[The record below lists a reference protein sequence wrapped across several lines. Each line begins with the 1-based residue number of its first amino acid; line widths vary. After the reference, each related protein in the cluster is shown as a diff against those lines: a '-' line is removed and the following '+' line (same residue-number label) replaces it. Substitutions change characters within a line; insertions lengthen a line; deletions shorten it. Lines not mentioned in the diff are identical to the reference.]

1 MNMEYKQFLKTKKI
15 QMKPHGIDIDPNNI
29 NDLLFDFQRDIVVWS
44 LKKGKSCIFA
54 GTGLGKTLIQ
64 LEWAKHIVE
73 HTNKNILIIAPLAIS
88 QQTVREGK
96 KLDILVNLCKSQKDV
111 IPGINITNYER
122 LHKFDANSFIGIVL
136 DESSI
141 LKSFTGKIR
150 NIIIESFSM
159 TPYKLACTATPA
171 PNDHMELG
179 NHSEFVGVMS
189 YNEMLAMFFVHD
201 GGDTAKWRLKGHA
214 KKDFWEWVSSWAVML
229 LDPQDLGYDNKRFEL
244 PPLNILQDVVDK
256 SNFIVKEAKTLTDR
270 RQARKDS
277 LEKRVN
283 YISDIVNSSDG
294 TWIVWCDLN
303 IESDMLK
310 KSINESIEIRGSHD
324 IDYKETMM
332 NRFSNGDIRVL
343 VTKPSIAGFGMNW
356 QHCSNMAFV
365 GLSDSFEQY
374 YQAVR
379 RCWRYG
385 QNKQVNVHIITS
397 EREGQVVKNIKRKE
411 KDFKRMLKGMIAN
424 TQEFTRHNI
433 KTIDIDKSEYKTDII
448 ETDRWSM
455 HLGDCIDV
463 MSHLPDGMMDYSI
476 FSPPFSSL
484 YTYSD
489 SMRDMGN
496 SKTHTEFLDHF
507 NYFMKEMFRV
517 LKDGRLVSV
526 HCMNLPL
533 VKQRDGVIGLRDFRG
548 EIIKAF
554 TDVGFIYHS
563 EVCIWKN
570 PVTAMQRTK
579 ALGLLHKQIKKD
591 SSMCRQG
598 IPDYLVTFRKPGEN
612 LNRIEHTNDSFPVYE
627 WQQYASPIWMDINA
641 SDTLQRTSARENEDE
656 RHICPLQLEVI
667 RRALMLWTNED
678 DVVFSPFAG
687 IGSECY
693 EAVKA
698 GRRAYGIELKGSY
711 WKQACL
717 NMKEAE
723 RLSKAP
729 KQITFE
735 AFIGKKHLEGRETL

>member
-1 MNMEYKQFLKTKKI
+1 MSYEHFLKTKKI
-15 QMKPHGIDIDPNNI
+15 EMKPHGIDVNLNNI
-29 NDLLFDFQRDIVVWS
+29 NSLLFDFQRDIVVWA
-44 LKKGKSCIFA
+44 LKKGKACIFA

-73 HTNKNILIIAPLAIS
+73 HTNENILIIAPLAVS
-88 QQTVREGK
+88 QQTVREGE
-96 KLDILVNLCKSQKDV
+96 KLNISVTLCKSQNDV
-111 IPGINITNYER
+111 KYGINITNYER
-122 LHKFDANSFIGIVL
+122 LHKFDGNSFIGVIL

-150 NIIIESFSM
+150 NNIIESFIM

-179 NHSEFVGVMS
+179 NHSEFIGVMS
-189 YNEMLAMFFVHD
+189 YNEMLSMFFVHD

-229 LDPQDLGYDNKRFEL
+229 SDPQDLGYNNKRFEL

-256 SNFIVKEAKTLTDR
+256 SNYIVKEAMTLTER

-277 LEKRVN
+277 LDKRVN
-283 YISDIVNSSDG
+283 YISDIVNSSDDI
-294 TWIVWCDLN
+294 WIVWCDLN

-310 KSINESIEIRGSHD
+310 KSIKDSVEIKGSHN
-324 IDYKETMM
+324 IEYKELMM
-332 NRFSNGDIRVL
+332 NRFSNGEIRVL

-356 QHCSNMAFV
+356 QHCNNMAFV

-385 QNKQVNVHIITS
+385 QNKKVNVHIITS
-397 EREGQVVKNIKRKE
+397 EKEGQVVKNIKRKE
-411 KDFKRMLKGMIAN
+411 IDFKRMLKGMIAN

-433 KTIDIDKSEYKTDII
+433 KTIELDKTEYKTDVV
-448 ETDRWSM
+448 ETERWTM
-455 HLGDCIDV
+455 HLGDCVDV

-489 SMRDMGN
+489 SIRDMGN
-496 SKTHTEFLDHF
+496 SKTHSEFLEHF
-507 NYFMKEMFRV
+507 GFFMKEMYRII
-517 LKDGRLVSV
+517 KDGRLVSV

-598 IPDYLVTFRKPGEN
+598 IPDYLVTFRKQGEN
-612 LNRIEHTNDSFPVYE
+612 INRIEHTDRSFPVYE
-627 WQQYASPIWMDINA
+627 WQKYASPIWMDINP

-693 EAVKA
+693 EAVKH
-698 GRRAYGIELKGSY
+698 GRRAFGIELKESY
-711 WKQACL
+711 FKQACM

-723 RLSKAP
+723 RISNAP
-729 KQITFE
+729 KQITFDD
-735 AFIGKKHLEGRETL
+735 INGGQG

>member
-1 MNMEYKQFLKTKKI
+1 MEYKQFLEAKKI
-15 QMKPHGIDIDPNNI
+15 SIKAHGIDIDKSKI
-29 NDLLFDFQRDIVVWS
+29 NTLLFDFQKDIVVWS
-44 LKKGKSCIFA
+44 LKKGRACIFA

-73 HTNKNILIIAPLAIS
+73 HTNGNILIIAPLAVS
-88 QQTVREGK
+88 QQTVKEGK
-96 KLDILVNLCKSQKDV
+96 KLDVSVNLCKNQNDV

-122 LHKFDANSFIGIVL
+122 LHKFDANSFVGIVL

-150 NIIIESFSM
+150 NIIIESFM
-159 TPYKLACTATPA
+159 LTPYKLACIATPA

-179 NHSEFVGVMS
+179 NHAEFVGVMS
-189 YNEMLAMFFVHD
+189 YSEMLAMFFVHD

-214 KKDFWEWVSSWAVML
+214 KKDFWMWVSSWAVML
-229 LDPQDLGYDNKRFEL
+229 SDPKDLGYDDNRFEL
-244 PPLNILQDVVDK
+244 PRLNIVQDVVDK
-256 SNFIVKEAKTLTDR
+256 SGFIVKEAKTMNDR
-270 RQARKDS
+270 RKVRKDS
-277 LEKRVN
+277 IGKRVSF
-283 YISDIVNSSDG
+283 IADIVNNSSD

-303 IESDMLK
+303 AESDMIK
-310 KSINESIEIRGSHD
+310 KAIDGSVEIRGSHD
-324 IDYKETMM
+324 IDYKEKMM
-332 NRFSNGDIRVL
+332 NSFSDGNIRVL

-356 QHCSNMAFV
+356 QHCSNIAFV
-365 GLSDSFEQY
+365 GLSDSFERY

-379 RCWRYG
+379 RCWRFG
-385 QNKQVNVHIITS
+385 QTKQVNVHIITS
-397 EREGQVVKNIKRKE
+397 EKEGAVVKNIKRKE

-433 KTIDIDKSEYKTDII
+433 KTVDLDKSEYKTDIV

-463 MSHLPDGMMDYSI
+463 MSHIPDGMMDYSV

-496 SKTHTEFLDHF
+496 SKTHKEFLTHF
-507 NYFMKEMFRV
+507 SFFMKEMFRV
-517 LKDGRLVSV
+517 LKSGRLISV

-548 EIIKAF
+548 ELIKAF
-554 TDVGFIYHS
+554 TDVDFIYHS

-627 WQQYASPIWMDINA
+627 WQQYASPIWMDINQ

-667 RRALMLWTNED
+667 RRALMLWTNEND
-678 DVVFSPFAG
+678 LVFSPFAG

-698 GRRAYGIELKGSY
+698 GRRAYGIELKQSY
-711 WKQACL
+711 WKQAVL

-723 RLSKAP
+723 RLSNAP
-729 KQITFE
+729 KQITFD
-735 AFIGKKHLEGRETL
+735 AFMDKEKKESKL

>member
-1 MNMEYKQFLKTKKI
+1 VIHIKYKEFLETKKI
-15 QMKPHGIDIDPNNI
+15 RVDATGIDIKKSQI
-29 NDLLFDFQRDIVVWS
+29 NDLLFDFQRDIVIWA
-44 LKKGKSCIFA
+44 LKKGKACIFA

-73 HTNKNILIIAPLAIS
+73 HTDGSILIIAPLAVS

-96 KLDILVNLCKSQKDV
+96 KIGVHVNLCKSQENV
-111 IPGINITNYER
+111 ASGINITNYER
-122 LHKFDANSFIGIVL
+122 LHKFNADSFIGVIL

-150 NIIIESFSM
+150 NDIINSFVM
-159 TPYKLACTATPA
+159 TPYKLACSATPA

-179 NHSEFVGVMS
+179 NHAEFIGVMS

-201 GGDTAKWRLKGHA
+201 GGDTSKWRLKGHA
-214 KKDFWEWVSSWAVML
+214 YQDFWEWVSSWAVML
-229 LDPQDLGYDNKRFEL
+229 SDPNDLGYDNKKFIL
-244 PPLNILQDVVDK
+244 PSLNIFQDVVDK
-256 SNFIVKEAKTLTDR
+256 SNFIVKEAKTLIDR
-270 RQARKDS
+270 RKVRKETID
-277 LEKRVN
+277 KRVS
-283 YISDIVNSSDG
+283 YISDIVNDSDD

-303 IESDMLK
+303 LESELLR
-310 KSINESIEIRGSHD
+310 KSINDAIDIKGSHS
-324 IDYKETMM
+324 IDYKEKTM
-332 NRFSNGDIRVL
+332 NDFSSNNIRVL

-356 QHCSNMAFV
+356 QHCNNMAFV

-379 RCWRYG
+379 RCWRFG
-385 QNKQVNVHIITS
+385 QNKPVNVHIVTS

-424 TQEFTRHNI
+424 TQEFTKHNI
-433 KTIDIDKSEYKTDII
+433 KEINLNKSEYKTNVVKNS
-448 ETDRWSM
+448 RWVM
-455 HLGDCIDV
+455 YLGDCVEI
-463 MSHLPDGMMDYSI
+463 MSNLKDDMMDYSI

-496 SKTHTEFLDHF
+496 SKTHDEFIQHF
-507 NYFMKEMFRV
+507 KYFLQELFRV
-517 LKDGRLVSV
+517 IKKGRLTSV

-533 VKQRDGVIGLRDFRG
+533 LKQRDGVIGLRDFRG
-548 EIIKAF
+548 ELIKAF
-554 TDVGFIYHS
+554 QNVGFIYHS
-563 EVCIWKN
+563 EVCIWKD

-612 LNRIEHTNDSFPVYE
+612 IDRIEHTDISFPVYE
-627 WQQYASPIWMDINA
+627 WQKYASPIWMDINP
-641 SDTLQRTSARENEDE
+641 SDTLQRTSAREDEDE

-667 RRALMLWTNED
+667 RRALMLWTNEND
-678 DVVFSPFAG
+678 IVFSPFAG

-693 EAVKA
+693 EAVKH
-698 GRRAYGIELKGSY
+698 GRRAFGIELKDSY
-711 WKQACL
+711 WKQAVL

-729 KQITFE
+729 KQITFDMLE
-735 AFIGKKHLEGRETL
+735 NRKKP